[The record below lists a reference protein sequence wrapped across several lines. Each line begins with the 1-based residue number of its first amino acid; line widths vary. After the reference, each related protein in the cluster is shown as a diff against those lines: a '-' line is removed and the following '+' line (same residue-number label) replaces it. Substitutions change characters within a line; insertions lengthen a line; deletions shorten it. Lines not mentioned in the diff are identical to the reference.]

1 MKHQNK
7 ARTALAERTN
17 LPCPNPYE
25 LLGPVRVLRKEL
37 GLTTNDLSVLTAL
50 VSFLPRERRGDLD
63 SRQIALTVVFPS
75 NASLSERANGLDER
89 TLRRSLGRLSAAEL
103 IERKSSANGKRFPL
117 RYGGVIKDAFG
128 IDLKPLIQRYDT
140 LAMRASQLTEEL
152 EHLRSLKTEA
162 LALRASLLR
171 QTGLDEGKLSTLHM
185 IRNVLRRATLTVDAV
200 LSIISE
206 LRTMGAATD
215 ACYGERH
222 TVANANAEAILQAA
236 EQRSN
241 KLDPIELTATNGQNV
256 RHIESKIK
264 DTNKIAIKTAE
275 QDEQTSPTQTK
286 MNRDPEKMAWE
297 DFTHVAGLFPVP
309 PHSGETLN
317 RILYDL
323 GKLLR
328 VGQDKLKRGIQMAGA
343 GKLLLVFDY
352 LLARSGT
359 IKYPD
364 AYFEKVLFTQLDRGQ
379 ETLRR

>member
-7 ARTALAERTN
+7 PRTALAERTD
-17 LPCPNPYE
+17 LPYPNPYE
-25 LLGPVRVLRKEL
+25 LLGPVRILRKEL
-37 GLTTNDLSVLTAL
+37 GLTTNDLAVLTAL
-50 VSFLPRERRGDLD
+50 ISFLPREKRGGLD

-128 IDLKPLIQRYDT
+128 INLKPLIQRYDT
-140 LAMRASQLTEEL
+140 LTMQASQLTEEL
-152 EHLRSLKTEA
+152 ERLRSLKTEA

-171 QTGLDEGKLSTLHM
+171 QAGLDEEKLSTLHM
-185 IRNVLRRATLTVDAV
+185 IRTILRRATLTVDAV
-200 LSIISE
+200 LSVISE
-206 LRTMGAATD
+206 LRALGAATD

-222 TVANANAEAILQAA
+222 TVANSNAKDCLQAV
-236 EQRSN
+236 EQRSGT
-241 KLDPIELTATNGQNV
+241 LDPVELTVTNGQNV
-256 RHIESKIK
+256 RHIESTTK
-264 DTNKIAIKTAE
+264 DINKTDTITAE
-275 QDEQTSPTQTK
+275 QDEQTSPTQVK
-286 MNRDPEKMAWE
+286 MNRDPDKMAWE
-297 DFTHVAGLFPVP
+297 DFTHVARLFPVP

-317 RILYDL
+317 RILYNL

-352 LLARSGT
+352 LLARADT
-359 IKYPD
+359 IKHPD
-364 AYFEKVLFTQLDRGQ
+364 AYFEKVLCTQLDRI
-379 ETLRR
+379 

>member
-1 MKHQNK
+1 MTHQNN
-7 ARTALAERTN
+7 ARTALAERTD

-37 GLTTNDLSVLTAL
+37 GLTTNDLAVLTAL
-50 VSFLPRERRGDLD
+50 ISFLPRERHGNLD
-63 SRQIALTVVFPS
+63 SQQIALTVVFPS

-117 RYGGVIKDAFG
+117 RYGGMIKDAFG

-140 LAMRASQLTEEL
+140 LAMQASQLTEEL
-152 EHLRSLKTEA
+152 ERLRSLKTEA

-171 QTGLDEGKLSTLHM
+171 QTNLDEEKLSTLHTF
-185 IRNVLRRATLTVDAV
+185 RNILRRATLTVDAV

-206 LRTMGAATD
+206 LRAMGAATD
-215 ACYGERH
+215 ACYGERY
-222 TVANANAEAILQAA
+222 TEVNANAGVILKAD
-236 EQRSN
+236 EQRSD
-241 KLDPIELTATNGQNV
+241 KLNPIELTATNGQNV
-256 RHIESKIK
+256 RHIESTTK
-264 DTNKIAIKTAE
+264 DINKIALKTAE
-275 QDEQTSPTQTK
+275 QDEQPSPNQVK
-286 MNRDPEKMAWE
+286 MNRDPQKMAWE
-297 DFTHVAGLFPVP
+297 DFTHVAGFFPVP

-328 VGQDKLKRGIQMAGA
+328 VGQDRLKRGIQIAGA

-352 LLARSGT
+352 LLARAGT
-359 IKYPD
+359 IKHPD
-364 AYFEKVLFTQLDRGQ
+364 AYFEKVLCTQLDRGQ
-379 ETLRR
+379 ETPQR

>member
-7 ARTALAERTN
+7 ARTALAERTD
-17 LPCPNPYE
+17 LPYPNPYE
-25 LLGPVRVLRKEL
+25 LLGPVRILRKQL
-37 GLTTNDLSVLTAL
+37 GLTTNDLAVLTAL
-50 VSFLPRERRGDLD
+50 ISFLPREKRRGLD
-63 SRQIALTVVFPS
+63 SQHIALTVVFPS

-140 LAMRASQLTEEL
+140 LAMQASQLTEEL

-171 QTGLDEGKLSTLHM
+171 QTGLDEGTISSLH
-185 IRNVLRRATLTVDAV
+185 IFRNILRRATLTVDAV

-206 LRTMGAATD
+206 LRAMGAATD

-222 TVANANAEAILQAA
+222 TVANANADDSLQAV
-236 EQRSN
+236 EQQQGT
-241 KLDPIELTATNGQNV
+241 LDPIKLTATNGQNV
-256 RHIESKIK
+256 RHTESTTK
-264 DTNKIAIKTAE
+264 DINKIAINTAE
-275 QDEQTSPTQTK
+275 QDEQKSPTQVK
-286 MNRDPEKMAWE
+286 MNRDPKKMAWE

-309 PHSGETLN
+309 PHSGETLT
-317 RILYDL
+317 RVLYEL
-323 GKLLR
+323 GKMLR

-352 LLARSGT
+352 LIARSGT
-359 IKYPD
+359 IKHPD
-364 AYFEKVLFTQLDRGQ
+364 AYFEKVLCTQFDRI
-379 ETLRR
+379 

>member
-7 ARTALAERTN
+7 PRTALAELTD
-17 LPCPNPYE
+17 LPYPNPYE
-25 LLGPVRVLRKEL
+25 LLGPVRILRKEL
-37 GLTTNDLSVLTAL
+37 GLTTNDLAVLTAL
-50 VSFLPRERRGDLD
+50 ISFLPRERRGGLD
-63 SRQIALTVVFPS
+63 NRQIALTVVFPS

-89 TLRRSLGRLSAAEL
+89 TLRRSLGRLSTAEL

-128 IDLKPLIQRYDT
+128 IDLNPLIQRYDT

-171 QTGLDEGKLSTLHM
+171 QTNLDEDKLSTLHM
-185 IRNVLRRATLTVDAV
+185 FRNILRRATLTVDAV

-206 LRTMGAATD
+206 LRAMGAATD
-215 ACYGERH
+215 ACYGERY
-222 TVANANAEAILQAA
+222 TIVNANAGVILQAD
-236 EQRSN
+236 EQRSD
-241 KLDPIELTATNGQNV
+241 KLDPIELTATNGHNV
-256 RHIESKIK
+256 RHIESTIK
-264 DTNKIAIKTAE
+264 DINKIAIKTAE
-275 QDEQTSPTQTK
+275 QDEQPSPNQVK
-286 MNRDPEKMAWE
+286 MNRDPQKMAWE

-323 GKLLR
+323 GKMLR

-352 LLARSGT
+352 LIARSGT
-359 IKYPD
+359 IKHPD
-364 AYFEKVLFTQLDRGQ
+364 AYFEKVLCTQLNRI
-379 ETLRR
+379 

>member
-1 MKHQNK
+1 MKYQSK
-7 ARTALAERTN
+7 TRTALAERTN
-17 LPCPNPYE
+17 VPCPNPYE
-25 LLGPVRVLRKEL
+25 LLDPVRVLRKEL
-37 GLTTNDLSVLTAL
+37 GLTTNDLAVLTAL
-50 VSFLPRERRGDLD
+50 ISFLPREKHGGRD
-63 SRQIALTVVFPS
+63 SQQIALTVVFPS

-128 IDLKPLIQRYDT
+128 IDLKPLIQRYET
-140 LAMRASQLTEEL
+140 LAMQASKLTEER

-162 LALRASLLR
+162 LALRASLLH
-171 QTGLDEGKLSTLHM
+171 QTGLDEEKLSTLHSF
-185 IRNVLRRATLTVDAV
+185 RNILRRATLTLDAV
-200 LSIISE
+200 LRIISE
-206 LRTMGAATD
+206 LRAMGAATD
-215 ACYGERH
+215 ACYGERY
-222 TVANANAEAILQAA
+222 TEVNANAGVILQAD
-236 EQRSN
+236 EQQSD

-256 RHIESKIK
+256 RHIESTTK
-264 DTNKIAIKTAE
+264 DINKTAIKASE
-275 QDEQTSPTQTK
+275 QDEQTSQTQAK

-297 DFTHVAGLFPVP
+297 DFTHVAGLFPIP

-328 VGQDKLKRGIQMAGA
+328 VGRDRLKRSIQMAGA

-364 AYFEKVLFTQLDRGQ
+364 AYFEKVLCTQLDRI
-379 ETLRR
+379 

>member
-1 MKHQNK
+1 MKHKNIT
-7 ARTALAERTN
+7 RTALAERTN
-17 LPCPNPYE
+17 LPCPNRYE

-37 GLTTNDLSVLTAL
+37 GLTSSDLAVLTAL
-50 VSFLPRERRGDLD
+50 ISFLPRERHGNLD
-63 SRQIALTVVFPS
+63 SQQIALTVVFPS

-140 LAMRASQLTEEL
+140 LTMRASQLTEEL
-152 EHLRSLKTEA
+152 ERLRSLKTEA

-171 QTGLDEGKLSTLHM
+171 QTNLDEEKLSTLNM
-185 IRNVLRRATLTVDAV
+185 FRNILRRATLTVDAV
-200 LSIISE
+200 LGIISE
-206 LRTMGAATD
+206 LRAMGAATD
-215 ACYGERH
+215 ACYGERY
-222 TVANANAEAILQAA
+222 TVVNTNAGVILQAD
-236 EQRSN
+236 ERRSD
-241 KLDPIELTATNGQNV
+241 KLDPIELTATNGQDV
-256 RHIESKIK
+256 RHIESTTK
-264 DTNKIAIKTAE
+264 DINKIAIKTAE
-275 QDEQTSPTQTK
+275 QHEQPSPTQVK

-309 PHSGETLN
+309 PHSGETLT

-328 VGQDKLKRGIQMAGA
+328 VGQDRLKRGIQMAGA

-364 AYFEKVLFTQLDRGQ
+364 AYFEKVLCSQLDRI
-379 ETLRR
+379 

>member
-7 ARTALAERTN
+7 TRTALAERTN

-25 LLGPVRVLRKEL
+25 LLGPVRVLKREL
-37 GLTTNDLSVLTAL
+37 GLTSSDLAVLTAL
-50 VSFLPRERRGDLD
+50 ISFLPRERRGNLD
-63 SRQIALTVVFPS
+63 RKKIALTVVFPS

-128 IDLKPLIQRYDT
+128 IDLKPLIQKYDT
-140 LAMRASQLTEEL
+140 LAMQALQLTEER

-171 QTGLDEGKLSTLHM
+171 QTNLDKEKLSTLHM
-185 IRNVLRRATLTVDAV
+185 FRNILRRATLTMDAV

-206 LRTMGAATD
+206 LRAMGADTD
-215 ACYGERH
+215 PCYGERH
-222 TVANANAEAILQAA
+222 TVVNASADESLQAV
-236 EQRSN
+236 EQPSGT
-241 KLDPIELTATNGQNV
+241 LDPGGLTAKNGQNV
-256 RHIESKIK
+256 RHIESTTK
-264 DTNKIAIKTAE
+264 DINKIAIKVTR
-275 QDEQTSPTQTK
+275 QDEQTSQTQAK

-297 DFTHVAGLFPVP
+297 DFTHVAELFPIP
-309 PHSGETLN
+309 PHSGATLT
-317 RILYDL
+317 RVLYDL

-328 VGQDKLKRGIQMAGA
+328 VGQDRLKRGIQKAGA

-352 LLARSGT
+352 LLARAGT

-364 AYFEKVLFTQLDRGQ
+364 AYFEKVLCTQLDRI
-379 ETLRR
+379 

>member
-1 MKHQNK
+1 MKYQNK
-7 ARTALAERTN
+7 TRTALAERTD

-37 GLTTNDLSVLTAL
+37 GLTTNDLAVLTAL
-50 VSFLPRERRGDLD
+50 ISFLPRERQGGVD
-63 SRQIALTVVFPS
+63 SRKIALTVVFPS

-128 IDLKPLIQRYDT
+128 IDLKPLFQRYDS
-140 LAMRASQLTEEL
+140 LAMQASKLTEEL

-171 QTGLDEGKLSTLHM
+171 QTGVDEGKISSLHM
-185 IRNVLRRATLTVDAV
+185 FRNILRRATLTVDAV

-206 LRTMGAATD
+206 LRAMGAATE
-215 ACYGERH
+215 ACYGEKH
-222 TVANANAEAILQAA
+222 TVANASADESLQAV
-236 EQRSN
+236 EQQSGT
-241 KLDPIELTATNGQNV
+241 LDPGGLTATNGQNV
-256 RHIESKIK
+256 RHIESTTK
-264 DTNKIAIKTAE
+264 DVNKIAIKATE
-275 QDEQTSPTQTK
+275 QDKQTSQTQAK

-309 PHSGETLN
+309 PHSGETLT
-317 RILYDL
+317 RVLYDL
-323 GKLLR
+323 GELLR
-328 VGQDKLKRGIQMAGA
+328 VGQDRLKRGIQKAGA

-352 LLARSGT
+352 LLARSDT

-364 AYFEKVLFTQLDRGQ
+364 AYFEKVLCKQLDRM
-379 ETLRR
+379 

>member
-7 ARTALAERTN
+7 ARTALAERKD
-17 LPCPNPYE
+17 LPYPNPYE
-25 LLGPVRVLRKEL
+25 LLGPVRILRKQL
-37 GLTTNDLSVLTAL
+37 GLTTNDLAVLTAL
-50 VSFLPRERRGDLD
+50 ISFLPREKPGGLD
-63 SRQIALTVVFPS
+63 RQQITLTVVFPS

-140 LAMRASQLTEEL
+140 LTMQALQLTEER

-171 QTGLDEGKLSTLHM
+171 QTNLDEEKLSTLHM
-185 IRNVLRRATLTVDAV
+185 FRNILRRATLTVDAV

-206 LRTMGAATD
+206 LRAMGAATD
-215 ACYGERH
+215 ACYGEKH
-222 TVANANAEAILQAA
+222 TVANASADESLQAV
-236 EQRSN
+236 ERQPGT
-241 KLDPIELTATNGQNV
+241 LDPGGLTATNGQNV
-256 RHIESKIK
+256 RHIESTKK
-264 DTNKIAIKTAE
+264 DINKIAIKATG
-275 QDEQTSPTQTK
+275 QDKQTSQTQAK

-328 VGQDKLKRGIQMAGA
+328 VGQDRLKRSIQMAGA

-359 IKYPD
+359 IKHPD
-364 AYFEKVLFTQLDRGQ
+364 AYFEKVLCAQLDRI
-379 ETLRR
+379 

>member
-7 ARTALAERTN
+7 PRTALAERTD
-17 LPCPNPYE
+17 LPYPNPYE
-25 LLGPVRVLRKEL
+25 LLGPVRILRKEL
-37 GLTTNDLSVLTAL
+37 GLTTNDLAVLTAL
-50 VSFLPRERRGDLD
+50 ISFLPREKRGGLD

-140 LAMRASQLTEEL
+140 LSMQASQLTEEL

-171 QTGLDEGKLSTLHM
+171 QTNLDEEKLSTLHM
-185 IRNVLRRATLTVDAV
+185 FRNTLRRATLTVDAV
-200 LSIISE
+200 LSVISE
-206 LRTMGAATD
+206 LRAMGAATD
-215 ACYGERH
+215 ARYGEGH
-222 TVANANAEAILQAA
+222 TVANASADESLQAV
-236 EQRSN
+236 EQQSGT
-241 KLDPIELTATNGQNV
+241 LDPGELTATNGQNV
-256 RHIESKIK
+256 RHIESKTK
-264 DTNKIAIKTAE
+264 DINKIAIKATE
-275 QDEQTSPTQTK
+275 QDEQTSQTQAK
-286 MNRDPEKMAWE
+286 MNRNPEKMAWE
-297 DFTHVAGLFPVP
+297 DFSHVARLFPVP
-309 PHSGETLN
+309 PHSGETLT

-328 VGQDKLKRGIQMAGA
+328 VGQDRLKRGIQKAGA

-352 LLARSGT
+352 LLARAGT
-359 IKYPD
+359 IKHPD
-364 AYFEKVLFTQLDRGQ
+364 AYFEKVLCTQLDRI
-379 ETLRR
+379 

>member
-25 LLGPVRVLRKEL
+25 LLGPVRVLRKKL
-37 GLTTNDLSVLTAL
+37 GLTTNDLAVLTAL
-50 VSFLPRERRGDLD
+50 ISFLPREKRGGLD
-63 SRQIALTVVFPS
+63 SRHIALTVVFPS

-140 LAMRASQLTEEL
+140 LTMQASQLTEEL
-152 EHLRSLKTEA
+152 ERLRSLKTEA

-171 QTGLDEGKLSTLHM
+171 QTGLDEEKLFTLHM

-200 LSIISE
+200 LDIISE
-206 LRTMGAATD
+206 LRTLGAATD

-222 TVANANAEAILQAA
+222 TIVNANEGDSLQAV
-236 EQRSN
+236 EQRSD

-256 RHIESKIK
+256 RHIESTTK
-264 DTNKIAIKTAE
+264 DINKIAVTTAG
-275 QDEQTSPTQTK
+275 QDEQTSPSQVK

-328 VGQDKLKRGIQMAGA
+328 VGQDRLKRGIQMAGA

-352 LLARSGT
+352 LLARSST
-359 IKYPD
+359 IKHPD
-364 AYFEKVLFTQLDRGQ
+364 AYFEKVLCTQLDRI
-379 ETLRR
+379 

>member
-7 ARTALAERTN
+7 ARTASAERTN

-25 LLGPVRVLRKEL
+25 LLGPVRVLKKEL
-37 GLTTNDLSVLTAL
+37 DLTSSDLAVLTAL
-50 VSFLPRERRGDLD
+50 ISFLPRERRGNLD
-63 SRQIALTVVFPS
+63 SQKIALTVVFPS

-140 LAMRASQLTEEL
+140 LAMQASQLTEERA
-152 EHLRSLKTEA
+152 HLRSLKTEA

-171 QTGLDEGKLSTLHM
+171 QIGLDEEKLSTLHM

-206 LRTMGAATD
+206 LRALGADTD

-222 TVANANAEAILQAA
+222 TVANAEGSIQAV
-236 EQRSN
+236 EQRSGT
-241 KLDPIELTATNGQNV
+241 LDSVELTATNGQNV
-256 RHIESKIK
+256 RHIESSKRDIK
-264 DTNKIAIKTAE
+264 KVVLTIEDQDKQTALS
-275 QDEQTSPTQTK
+275 QVK
-286 MNRDPEKMAWE
+286 MSRNPAMMAWE
-297 DFTHVAGLFPVP
+297 EFTHVAGLFPVP
-309 PHSGETLN
+309 PRTGESLTRL
-317 RILYDL
+317 LYDL
-323 GKLLR
+323 GRMLR
-328 VGQDKLKRGIQMAGA
+328 VGQDKLKRGIQKAGA

-352 LLARSGT
+352 LIARSDT
-359 IKYPD
+359 IKYAD
-364 AYFEKVLFTQLDRGQ
+364 AYFEKALGTHLDRI
-379 ETLRR
+379 

>member
-1 MKHQNK
+1 
-7 ARTALAERTN
+7 

-25 LLGPVRVLRKEL
+25 LLSPVRVLRKEL
-37 GLTTNDLSVLTAL
+37 GLTTNDLAVLTAL
-50 VSFLPRERRGDLD
+50 ISFLPRERQGGLD

-75 NASLSERANGLDER
+75 NASLSERVNGLDER

-128 IDLKPLIQRYDT
+128 IDLKPLIRRYDT

-171 QTGLDEGKLSTLHM
+171 QTGLCEEKLSTLHM
-185 IRNVLRRATLTVDAV
+185 LRNTLRRATLTMDAV

-206 LRTMGAATD
+206 LRAMGADTD
-215 ACYGERH
+215 PCYGERH
-222 TVANANAEAILQAA
+222 TVVKANARVTLQAD
-236 EQRSN
+236 EQRSD

-256 RHIESKIK
+256 RHIESTTK
-264 DTNKIAIKTAE
+264 DINKIATKTAE
-275 QDEQTSPTQTK
+275 QDEQTSTTQAK

-309 PHSGETLN
+309 PHSGETLT
-317 RILYDL
+317 RVLYDL

-328 VGQDKLKRGIQMAGA
+328 VGQDRLKRGIQKAGP

-359 IKYPD
+359 IKHPD
-364 AYFEKVLFTQLDRGQ
+364 AYFEKVLCTQLDRI
-379 ETLRR
+379 

>member
-1 MKHQNK
+1 MKHENK

-17 LPCPNPYE
+17 LPYPNPYE
-25 LLGPVRVLRKEL
+25 LLGPVRILRKEL
-37 GLTTNDLSVLTAL
+37 GLTTNDLAVLTAL
-50 VSFLPRERRGDLD
+50 ISFLPREKRAGLNGPE
-63 SRQIALTVVFPS
+63 IALTVVFPS

-140 LAMRASQLTEEL
+140 LAMQALQLTEEL

-171 QTGLDEGKLSTLHM
+171 QTNLDEEKLSTLHM
-185 IRNVLRRATLTVDAV
+185 FRNILRRATLTVDAV

-206 LRTMGAATD
+206 LRAMGAATD
-215 ACYGERH
+215 ACYGERY
-222 TVANANAEAILQAA
+222 TEVNANAGVILQAD
-236 EQRSN
+236 EQRSD

-256 RHIESKIK
+256 RHIESTTK
-264 DTNKIAIKTAE
+264 DINKISIKTAE
-275 QDEQTSPTQTK
+275 QDEQPSPNQVK
-286 MNRDPEKMAWE
+286 MNRDPQKMAWE

-328 VGQDKLKRGIQMAGA
+328 VGQDRLKRGIQMAGA

-352 LLARSGT
+352 LLARAGT
-359 IKYPD
+359 IKHPD
-364 AYFEKVLFTQLDRGQ
+364 AYFEKVLCTQLGRI
-379 ETLRR
+379 

>member
-7 ARTALAERTN
+7 TRTALAERTN

-25 LLGPVRVLRKEL
+25 LLGPVRVLKKEL
-37 GLTTNDLSVLTAL
+37 DLTSSDLAVLTAL
-50 VSFLPRERRGDLD
+50 ISFLPRERRGNLD
-63 SRQIALTVVFPS
+63 SQKIALTVVFPS

-140 LAMRASQLTEEL
+140 LAMQASQLTEERA
-152 EHLRSLKTEA
+152 HLRSLKTEA

-171 QTGLDEGKLSTLHM
+171 QIGLDEEKLSTLHM

-206 LRTMGAATD
+206 LRALGADTD

-222 TVANANAEAILQAA
+222 TVANAEGSIQAV
-236 EQRSN
+236 EQRSGT
-241 KLDPIELTATNGQNV
+241 LDSVELTATNGQNV
-256 RHIESKIK
+256 RHIESSKRDIK
-264 DTNKIAIKTAE
+264 KVVLTIEDQDKQTALS
-275 QDEQTSPTQTK
+275 QVK
-286 MNRDPEKMAWE
+286 MSRNPAMMAWE
-297 DFTHVAGLFPVP
+297 EFTHVAGLFPVP
-309 PHSGETLN
+309 PRTGESLTRL
-317 RILYDL
+317 LYDL
-323 GKLLR
+323 GRMLR
-328 VGQDKLKRGIQMAGA
+328 VGQDKLKRGIQKAGA

-352 LLARSGT
+352 LIARSDT
-359 IKYPD
+359 IKYAD
-364 AYFEKVLFTQLDRGQ
+364 AYFEKALGTHLDRI
-379 ETLRR
+379 